1 MLTEHIEQQR
11 IVLKIAHPFC
21 IDSIQQRASTGV
33 LAKRRKRI
41 DNDRKSCWMFA
52 GVSTQGGQFNVR
64 GYSRKSLE
72 QIGGLRSKIHQF
84 FMRQIKL
91 N

>member
-21 IDSIQQRASTGV
+21 IDSIQQRASAWIFPKG
-33 LAKRRKRI
+33 RKRI
-41 DNDRKSCWMFA
+41 NNDRKSCWMFA
-52 GVSTQGGQFNVR
+52 GVSTQGGQFNV
-64 GYSRKSLE
+64 GGHSRKSLE
-72 QIGGLRSKIHQF
+72 QIGGLCCKIHQF
-84 FMRQIKL
+84 FVGQIKP